1 MNSLPKDLVGELG
14 LYLTAFDIKRIFPLL
29 GWGWVLESQA
39 FWIRK
44 AGTVGVSKETFTDTY
59 TLWMV
64 EDFGYVEYY
73 CYLRYCN
80 VAVDWSEL
88 VRGVSRS
95 QRASNKRRPKDQ
107 RAECR
112 AIFGA
117 RMGDLEFIE
126 YIYSIEESPRRR
138 ALICR
143 TVLRGNPTPDMVT
156 FALSRLDK
164 SENHQRLVRTK
175 VGVR

>member
-29 GWGWVLESQA
+29 GWGWVLEDRT

-44 AGTVGVSKETFTDTY
+44 VGTVGVSKETFTDTY

-64 EDFGYVEYY
+64 EDIGYVEYY

-80 VAVDWSEL
+80 VKIDW
-88 VRGVSRS
+88 GV
-95 QRASNKRRPKDQ
+95 SNKRRLKDQ

-117 RMGDLEFIE
+117 RMGDVEYIE
-126 YIYSIEESPRRR
+126 YIYSIEENPRCR

-143 TVLRGNPTPDMVT
+143 TVLRGNPTPDMAT
-156 FALSRLDK
+156 FALSRLDI
-164 SENHQRLVRTK
+164 SQNQQRLVRTK